1 VLDPMGFT
9 GAKLSIR
16 SAMTRGDVQGALN
29 AVTDEMIDALVL
41 AGTPDDVHKQLEKFE
56 GLFDTLI
63 LLSPFFGVDPE
74 ETRANHRSMIE
85 AFSR

>member
-1 VLDPMGFT
+1 
-9 GAKLSIR
+9 
-16 SAMTRGDVQGALN
+16 
-29 AVTDEMIDALVL
+29 MIDALML

-63 LLSPFFGVDPE
+63 LLSPFFGVDSE
-74 ETRANHRSMIE
+74 ETKANHRAMIE